1 MLNSIL
7 YFEEHCIKY
16 FGKLEDDFLKSPK
29 NFAEYVY
36 GFTDTLCK
44 FGTEMLRDSLEAID
58 QMLCE
63 SSLCQRLWTIEAHHT
78 KTLTTSLGD
87 VTFRKALF
95 FNKQTRERPY

>member
-63 SSLCQRLWTIEAHHT
+63 SCEFSLRMTKKQKSEKSRKNLTNAEKLRVSWIRTI
-78 KTLTTSLGD
+78 
-87 VTFRKALF
+87 
-95 FNKQTRERPY
+95 

>member
-44 FGTEMLRDSLEAID
+44 FGTD
-58 QMLCE
+58 
-63 SSLCQRLWTIEAHHT
+63 
-78 KTLTTSLGD
+78 
-87 VTFRKALF
+87 RKSVV
-95 FNKQTRERPY
+95 